1 MPAVRKNWH
10 LLPNDPTAAAQLART
25 ANTSAVVAQLLLNR
39 GICTPAAARAFL
51 DSPMKALHPPEHL
64 PGIAAA
70 ADRLTRSVAANEKIC
85 IYGDY
90 DVDGTTGTAILLGM
104 LERIGATVEFYIPN
118 RLGEGYG
125 LNCDAIRQLAAS
137 GVQLLV
143 TVDCGIASIAEADEA
158 RRLGMSLI
166 VTDHHEMLDRLPD
179 ADVLVH
185 PRLPGSAY
193 PAGELSGAGVA
204 FKLAWAVAQR
214 ASGAEKVAERFRE
227 YLLDALA
234 LGALGLVADV
244 MPLRDENRIFVRHG
258 LNRLGT
264 KPTVGIKALIDAA
277 GLSETKNLRSEDIGF
292 RLAPRINAA
301 GRLECARLVVEL
313 LTTTNLVRA
322 KVLAEYL
329 EDLNAKRQALERKA
343 TTQAKEI
350 VELNGFD
357 AAPGIVLGHV
367 DWHQGVVGIVA
378 SRLVEHYARPV
389 LLVALKPGDE
399 VSTGSGRSVPG
410 FPLHEALRACDEELV
425 GHGGHAAAAGFKVRP
440 TRVIALREKFIAFA
454 AAHFD
459 GEPPTPKLRLEA
471 EVPLAALTHGL
482 LAEIEKLE
490 PYGTDNLRPRF
501 LATGLKVDGEP
512 KRMGDGGRHLSLRIR
527 QGTTAIRAVGWN
539 MADRIEELMSANG
552 ECSLAFTLKLNE
564 WQGQRKVE
572 IEIIDLRPGAVPELV

>member
-1 MPAVRKNWH
+1 VPAVRKNWH
-10 LLPNDPTAAAQLART
+10 LLPNDPTAADQLARS

-39 GICTPAAARAFL
+39 GITTPAAARLFL
-51 DSPMKALHPPEHL
+51 NSPMNALHPPGHL
-64 PGIAAA
+64 PGIDAA
-70 ADRLTRSVAANEKIC
+70 ADRLTQAVADNQKIC

-104 LERIGATVEFYIPN
+104 LERIGANVEFYIPN
-118 RLGEGYG
+118 RMDEGYG
-125 LNCDAIRQLAAS
+125 LNIEAIRQLAS
-137 GVQLLV
+137 DGVQLLV
-143 TVDCGIASIAEADEA
+143 TVDCGIASLAEADEA
-158 RRLGMSLI
+158 RRLGMSTI
-166 VTDHHEMLDRLPD
+166 VTDHHEMLERLPA

-258 LNRLGT
+258 LNRLGK
-264 KPTVGIKALIDAA
+264 KPTIGIKALIDAA
-277 GLSETKNLRSEDIGF
+277 GLSDEKNLRSEDIGF

-313 LTTTNLVRA
+313 LTTTKPERA

-329 EDLNAKRQALERKA
+329 EDLNGKRQALERKA
-343 TTQAKEI
+343 TGQAKEI
-350 VELNGFD
+350 VELNGYD
-357 AAPGIVLGHV
+357 SQPGIVLGHQ

-378 SRLVEHYARPV
+378 SRLVEHFARPV

-410 FPLHEALRACDEELV
+410 FPLHEALRACDEELI

-440 TRVIALREKFIAFA
+440 SRIVALREKFSEFA
-454 AAHFD
+454 AKHFN
-459 GEPPTPKLRLEA
+459 GEPPVPKLRLEA
-471 EVPLAALTHGL
+471 EVPLSALTLGL

-490 PYGTDNLRPRF
+490 PFGIDNLRPRF
-501 LATGLKVDGEP
+501 LATGLKVEGEP
-512 KRMGDGGRHLSLRIR
+512 KRMGVGEKHLSLRIR
-527 QGTTAIRAVGWN
+527 QGNTAIRAVGWN
-539 MADRIEELMSANG
+539 MADRIEELMSMNG

-572 IEIIDLRPGAVPELV
+572 IEVIDLRPGALPELV